1 MAMELVPH
9 SEKTLVPSLL
19 HGTRDFSNRFG
30 RPILWW
36 RACRKATLENVSELR
51 TILHSTKKRLSTTL
65 PKSIQSSLL
74 MWCRRVTQIRVV
86 TALISTFVAVHA
98 VGQAATGT
106 LRGRVSDT
114 RGHIVG
120 GAQLLL
126 HIGDR
131 PEGRATAV
139 SDHLGQFEFA
149 HLAPASDYRL
159 RVTHSGYVSIEA
171 AGIALRAGETR
182 QLQITLDPRRALSS
196 AVTEVSTVGVRQ
208 QVRTLPVRGQASGNL
223 ETLTPGAGATGGTF
237 GSFPINGSRAQFNTY
252 IVGGTNNLDPFRN
265 AEAIGQGGAFGAPA
279 VLLPLDAIQDIEV
292 QTNTGAEYG
301 PSGAAVLTTIKS
313 GGPHLHGSVFEFFDN
328 DKLAANNFYNNA
340 FGRPRPEFRN
350 NQFGFTVGGPLPYRS
365 YFFSSY
371 EGQRERVGVTFA
383 SRFPTIGEIATAT
396 SLVQGAGHAVNALA
410 SPILALYPALL
421 GQGPLSFSVI
431 GRSDGNT
438 LTLKADHGE
447 KGQNSISASYAV
459 GVNRQRFP
467 QGQFGLGGG
476 SRLPAY
482 ASESH
487 TIVQLFAAQW
497 QRALSSRLVNS
508 ARFGYSRYNETT
520 FPGDTGFDATTIG
533 LDTGVNSA
541 RDSGLPEIDIAPG
554 EYENLGAP
562 LSLPRG
568 RASNVYDFSDGIAWN
583 RGAHQWKFGGNLTLL
598 QENAFTDTGMRGRVV
613 FDGSQLGDQLS
624 SDFAI
629 ASVADL
635 LAGLPVPGVT
645 TIARGGSQRYVRQHR
660 WATFI
665 EDGWQLRP
673 ALKVTLGL
681 RHDEFSV
688 PTEKQGRLSN
698 FLPDA
703 GLVLVGGVGLK
714 HEYQP
719 NHGDFAPRAAFSLGL
734 GSSRTLSAAWGMYFN
749 AHSFDELMDNSSNAN
764 SILAGPM
771 FNPIGSSAIFT
782 ITPPAPV
789 PFGPGVQIFGSTA
802 QPPFDVFAVNTH
814 YPDPRYQD
822 FHLAFEQRLGA
833 QQSLHVAYYG
843 TRGTNLPVV
852 IDVNQPT
859 PGSSDPVSEQ
869 ARRPFA
875 AAFPQFRVINTLS
888 DIAYSNYNSLQVSA
902 QRSAANVTFSASYTF
917 SKSLDDASGAG
928 GFHGGPP
935 EDSRN
940 LRSNYGRSDFD
951 IRHRLT
957 VTYAWRIPAPT
968 RLSGWLHALASNWQ
982 LNGIT
987 TLQTGGPLNITM
999 PFDNSGTGEFRD
1011 RPNLVGNAHVPFNPL
1026 GAYLNPAAFAQP
1038 VAGTYGDLGRN
1049 AFSGPGL
1056 NDFDVSLVKSQR
1068 IFGERWLRLRAE
1080 FFNIWNHPNFANPST
1095 TFGSGFRL
1103 TSTPDSFNPY
1113 FGNGSPRNVQLVV
1126 ELEF

>member
-1 MAMELVPH
+1 MRKLIQ
-9 SEKTLVPSLL
+9 PSM
-19 HGTRDFSNRFG
+19 
-30 RPILWW
+30 
-36 RACRKATLENVSELR
+36 
-51 TILHSTKKRLSTTL
+51 
-65 PKSIQSSLL
+65 L
-74 MWCRRVTQIRVV
+74 MCRRVTQIRAV
-86 TALISTFVAVHA
+86 TALLSAFVAVQA

-106 LRGRVSDT
+106 LRGKVSDT
-114 RGHIVG
+114 RGNTVE
-120 GAQLLL
+120 GAQVLLYV
-126 HIGDR
+126 R
-131 PEGRATAV
+131 YRTQVTATAV
-139 SDHLGQFEFA
+139 SDQRGRFEFI
-149 HLAPASDYRL
+149 HLAAPSDYRL

-171 AGIALRAGETR
+171 AGISLRAGETR
-182 QLQITLDPRRALSS
+182 QLQITLDSRRALSN
-196 AVTEVSTVGVRQ
+196 AVTEVTSVGVEQ

-223 ETLTPGAGATGGTF
+223 ETLVPGAGATGGTF

-252 IVGGTNNLDPFRN
+252 IVSGTNNLDPFRS

-279 VLLPLDAIQDIEV
+279 VLLPLDAIQEIEV

-313 GGPHLHGSVFEFFDN
+313 GGPHLHGSLFEFFDN
-328 DKLAANNFYNNA
+328 DKLAANNFYDDA

-350 NQFGFTVGGPLPYRS
+350 NQFGFTAGGPLPYRS

-371 EGQRERVGVTFA
+371 EGQHERVGVTFA
-383 SRFPTIGEIATAT
+383 SRFPTPGEIATAT
-396 SLVQGAGHAVNALA
+396 SLVEGAGRSVNALA
-410 SPILALYPALL
+410 SPILALYPASL

-447 KGQNSISASYAV
+447 KGKDSISASYAF
-459 GVNRQRFP
+459 GANRQSFP

-482 ASESH
+482 ASQSH
-487 TIVQLFAAQW
+487 DIVQLFAAEW
-497 QRALSSRLVNS
+497 QRALSSRLLNS

-520 FPGDTGFDATTIG
+520 FPGDTGFNVTAIG
-533 LDTGVNSA
+533 LNTGVSST
-541 RDSGLPEIDIAPG
+541 RDFGLPEIDIAPG

-568 RASNVYDFSDGIAWN
+568 RVSNVYDFSDHIAWN
-583 RGAHQWKFGGNLTLL
+583 HGAHQWNFGGSMTLL
-598 QENAFTDTGMRGRVV
+598 QENAFTDTGMRGRLV
-613 FDGSQLGDQLS
+613 FDGSQLGDQLTG
-624 SDFAI
+624 DFAI
-629 ASVADL
+629 ASMVDL
-635 LAGLPVPGVT
+635 LAGVPAPGVT
-645 TIARGGSQRYVRQHR
+645 TIARGDSQRYLRQHR
-660 WATFI
+660 WAAFV
-665 EDGWQLRP
+665 EDGWQIRP

-698 FLPDA
+698 FVPSA
-703 GLVLVGGVGLK
+703 GLVLVGAAGLE

-719 NHGDFAPRAAFSLGL
+719 NLNDLAPRAAFSLGL
-734 GSSRTLSAAWGMYFN
+734 GGFRTLSGGWGMYFD
-749 AHSFDELMDNSSNAN
+749 AQSFDELMDNSSNSN
-764 SILAGPM
+764 SILAGPI

-782 ITPPAPV
+782 ITPPVPV
-789 PFGPGVQIFGSTA
+789 PFGPGIQIFGPA
-802 QPPFDVFAVNTH
+802 APQPPFDVFAMSTH
-814 YPDPRYQD
+814 YPDPRYQNFD
-822 FHLAFEQRLGA
+822 LAFEQRLGI
-833 QQSLHVAYYG
+833 QQSLRIAYYG
-843 TRGTNLPVV
+843 TRGTDLPVV
-852 IDVNQPT
+852 SDINQPT

-888 DIAYSNYNSLQVSA
+888 DIGYSNYNSLQVSA
-902 QRSAANVTFSASYTF
+902 QRSASNLTFRASYTF

-928 GFHGGPP
+928 GFYRGPP

-940 LRSNYGRSDFD
+940 LRRDYGRSDFD
-951 IRHRLT
+951 LLHRFT
-957 VTYAWRIPAPT
+957 ITYAWRIPAPT
-968 RLSGWLHALASNWQ
+968 GLPGWLHALAANWQ

-987 TLQTGGPLNITM
+987 TLQTGGPLNITL

-1011 RPNLVGNAHVPFNPL
+1011 RPNLVGNPHVAFNPT
-1026 GAYLNPAAFAQP
+1026 GPYLNPVAFAQP
-1038 VAGTYGDLGRN
+1038 LPGTYGNLGRN

-1056 NDFDVSLVKSQR
+1056 NDFDMSFVKSQHISR
-1068 IFGERWLRLRAE
+1068 DWWLRLRAE

-1095 TFGSGFRL
+1095 TFGSGFQL

-1113 FGNGSPRNVQLVV
+1113 FGNGSPRNVQLVA